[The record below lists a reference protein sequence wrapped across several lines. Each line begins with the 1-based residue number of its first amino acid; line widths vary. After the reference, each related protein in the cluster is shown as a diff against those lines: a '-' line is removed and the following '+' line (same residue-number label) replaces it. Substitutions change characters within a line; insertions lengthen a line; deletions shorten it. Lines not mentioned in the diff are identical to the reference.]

1 MISTKF
7 SPAFKIATTDETE
20 NGRVDA
26 YHPQRM
32 ECSEICAQAVRQSSA
47 RALRA
52 AIAHQQIL
60 RRILDAQL
68 GEWIGVKLLDVRN
81 SAAVRDRAF
90 IRVQQLPQ
98 RETLHAWDDE
108 LCRALDGK
116 ADEKTLS
123 VLLTT
128 LLDGFPR
135 GMVPNIRTF
144 VEGALIV
151 IDDHAL
157 APEILAAAIVR
168 IWRKNKFPPTI
179 SELLDEC
186 DRARQ
191 GATNARRVVAKMI
204 AILDNAEEV
213 LVATGEIRQ

>member
-1 MISTKF
+1 MDEVTLIT
-7 SPAFKIATTDETE
+7 PTDSDIPLLAAKRCG
-20 NGRVDA
+20 NR
-26 YHPQRM
+26 
-32 ECSEICAQAVRQSSA
+32 A
-47 RALRA
+47 RALFKPLL
-52 AIAHQQIL
+52 AHQQIL
-60 RRILDAQL
+60 RRILDAGL
-68 GEWIGVKLLDVRN
+68 GEWIGVKLLDLRN
-81 SAAVRDRAF
+81 PAAIRDRAL

-108 LCRALDGK
+108 LSHALGGK

-151 IDDHAL
+151 IDDHPL
-157 APEILAAAIVR
+157 APEILAGAIVR
-168 IWRKNKFPPTI
+168 IWRKNRFPPTI
-179 SELLDEC
+179 AELLDEC

-191 GATNARRVVAKMI
+191 AATNARRVVTKML
-204 AILDNAEEV
+204 AVLDNAEEA
-213 LVATGEIRQ
+213 LFAAGEIRQ

>member
-1 MISTKF
+1 
-7 SPAFKIATTDETE
+7 
-20 NGRVDA
+20 
-26 YHPQRM
+26 
-32 ECSEICAQAVRQSSA
+32 
-47 RALRA
+47 L
-52 AIAHQQIL
+52 AHQQIL
-60 RRILDAQL
+60 RQIIDAQL
-68 GEWIGVKLLDVRN
+68 GEWIGVKLLDLRN
-81 SAAVRDRAF
+81 PDAARERAF
-90 IRVQQLPQ
+90 LRRKQLPE
-98 RETLHAWDDE
+98 RATLHAWDDE

-128 LLDGFPR
+128 MLDGFPR

-151 IDDHAL
+151 IDHHAL

-186 DRARQ
+186 NRARQ

-204 AILDNAEEV
+204 ALLDNAEEI
-213 LVATGEIRQ
+213 LGATGEIRQ